1 MPNHEPDRHFPV
13 RPNLEQ
19 LKHQAKDLL
28 RLIRQKDPAAI
39 AELQKHHPKSLD
51 PETAKLADVQFALA
65 RSYGLPSWPRLVTA
79 CRMTDAIWR
88 GDVETVRELVLKDP
102 RLLHE
107 RTWPAQQLGSA
118 HVLCRKHWP
127 GCDH

>member
-1 MPNHEPDRHFPV
+1 MPRRQFPV

-19 LKHQAKDLL
+19 LRHQAKDFC
-28 RLIRQKDPAAI
+28 RAVRRGEPEAV
-39 AELQKHHPKSLD
+39 AELRAHHPEALD
-51 PETAKLADVQFALA
+51 PGSIVLADAQLTLA

-88 GDVETVRELVLKDP
+88 DQAETVRALVLADP

-107 RTWPAQQLGSA
+107 NA
-118 HVLCRKHWP
+118 
-127 GCDH
+127 